1 MRAVRSAQPALRA
14 VRAVQ
19 PALRPVAAL
28 RAASNVP
35 ERPVILRDLKINE
48 ADRRR
53 MSIETVRARLHEAA
67 VSRRIPQYVEPTTGG
82 RVWTVPALK
91 AAAAACGCRG
101 GGSTSKTSEAPCPF
115 CADDDTIALRH
126 AADARAEVKSCE
138 VLAAGGS
145 RLAAM
150 RARLDEQ
157 AAPPSLKATSGGFGG
172 GCGGGSVP
180 DDEGDDDDAPPAV
193 WRPPS

>member
-1 MRAVRSAQPALRA
+1 MRLASMRTVRAAQL
-14 VRAVQ
+14 RAVQ
-19 PALRPVAAL
+19 PARAVAAV
-28 RAASNVP
+28 RAASNAP

-67 VSRRIPQYVEPTTGG
+67 ASRQIPQYVEPTTGG
-82 RVWTVPALK
+82 RVWTAPALK
-91 AAAAACGCRG
+91 AAAEACGCRG
-101 GGSTSKTSEAPCPF
+101 QASPLPSEAPCPF
-115 CADDDTIALRH
+115 CADDGTTALRH
-126 AADARAEVKSCE
+126 AADARAEVKSSE

-180 DDEGDDDDAPPAV
+180 DDDDAAADAPPAV

>member
-1 MRAVRSAQPALRA
+1 
-14 VRAVQ
+14 VQ
-19 PALRPVAAL
+19 PALLPVAAL
-28 RAASNVP
+28 RAASNAP

-82 RVWTVPALK
+82 RVWTASALK
-91 AAAAACGCRG
+91 AAAEACGCR

-115 CADDDTIALRH
+115 CADDGTIALRH

-180 DDEGDDDDAPPAV
+180 DEGDDEEAPPAV

>member
-1 MRAVRSAQPALRA
+1 
-14 VRAVQ
+14 
-19 PALRPVAAL
+19 
-28 RAASNVP
+28 
-35 ERPVILRDLKINE
+35 
-48 ADRRR
+48 

-67 VSRRIPQYVEPTTGG
+67 VSRQIPQYVEPTTGG
-82 RVWTVPALK
+82 RVWTGPALK
-91 AAAAACGCRG
+91 AAAEACGCRG
-101 GGSTSKTSEAPCPF
+101 GGSTSPTSEAPCPF
-115 CADDDTIALRH
+115 CADDGTTALRH
-126 AADARAEVKSCE
+126 AADARAEVKSSE

-180 DDEGDDDDAPPAV
+180 DDDDDAADAPPAV

>member
-1 MRAVRSAQPALRA
+1 MRVASMRAVRAAQPALR
-14 VRAVQ
+14 RAAQ
-19 PALRPVAAL
+19 PAAVAAV
-28 RAASNVP
+28 RAASNAP

-67 VSRRIPQYVEPTTGG
+67 VTKRIPQYVEPTTGG
-82 RVWTVPALK
+82 RVWTAPALK

-101 GGSTSKTSEAPCPF
+101 QSASHPSEAPCPF
-115 CADDDTIALRH
+115 CADDGTTALRH
-126 AADARAEVKSCE
+126 AADARADVKSSE
-138 VLAAGGS
+138 VLAKGGS

-157 AAPPSLKATSGGFGG
+157 AAPPSLKASSGGFGG

-180 DDEGDDDDAPPAV
+180 DDEGDDEEVPPAV
-193 WRPPS
+193 WRPP

>member
-1 MRAVRSAQPALRA
+1 
-14 VRAVQ
+14 
-19 PALRPVAAL
+19 
-28 RAASNVP
+28 
-35 ERPVILRDLKINE
+35 
-48 ADRRR
+48 

-67 VSRRIPQYVEPTTGG
+67 VARQIPQYIEPTTGG
-82 RVWTVPALK
+82 RVWTAPALR
-91 AAAAACGCRG
+91 AAAEACGCRG
-101 GGSTSKTSEAPCPF
+101 QTSASHPSEAPCPL
-115 CADDDTIALRH
+115 CADDGTTALRH
-126 AADARAEVKSCE
+126 AADARAEVKSSE
-138 VLAAGGS
+138 VLAKGGS

-180 DDEGDDDDAPPAV
+180 DDDDDAADAPPAV

>member
-1 MRAVRSAQPALRA
+1 MRAVRAAQPALRS
-14 VRAVQ
+14 VQ
-19 PALRPVAAL
+19 PALLPVAAL
-28 RAASNVP
+28 RAASNAP

-82 RVWTVPALK
+82 RVWTASALK
-91 AAAAACGCRG
+91 AAAEACGCRG
-101 GGSTSKTSEAPCPF
+101 GATSKTSTAAPCPF
-115 CADDDTIALRH
+115 CADDGTIALRH

-180 DDEGDDDDAPPAV
+180 DDEGDDDDVPPAV

>member
-1 MRAVRSAQPALRA
+1 MRAVRAAQPALRS
-14 VRAVQ
+14 VQ
-19 PALRPVAAL
+19 PALLPVAAL
-28 RAASNVP
+28 RAASNAP

-82 RVWTVPALK
+82 RVWTASALK
-91 AAAAACGCRG
+91 AAAEACGCR

-115 CADDDTIALRH
+115 CADDGTTALRH
-126 AADARAEVKSCE
+126 AADARAEVKSSE

-180 DDEGDDDDAPPAV
+180 DDKGDDDDVPPAV

>member
-1 MRAVRSAQPALRA
+1 
-14 VRAVQ
+14 
-19 PALRPVAAL
+19 
-28 RAASNVP
+28 
-35 ERPVILRDLKINE
+35 
-48 ADRRR
+48 

-67 VSRRIPQYVEPTTGG
+67 VSRQIPQYVEPTTGG
-82 RVWTVPALK
+82 RVWTAPALK

-101 GGSTSKTSEAPCPF
+101 GATAQTSAEAPCPF
-115 CADDDTIALRH
+115 CADDGTTALRH
-126 AADARAEVKSCE
+126 AADARADVKSSE
-138 VLAAGGS
+138 VLSAGGS

-157 AAPPSLKATSGGFGG
+157 AAPPSLKASSGGFGG

-180 DDEGDDDDAPPAV
+180 DDEGDDEEAPPAV